1 MQEPRASAEANPY
14 AAPEVAAPPLA
25 PAAVEEGR
33 VTPRMVLL
41 MRQSAP
47 WVFFLSVIGFLFT
60 GLFGL
65 GMLTNFMLGFLTF
78 DLELS
83 GLIAM
88 ATIVL
93 VIVAGVVLSALLFR
107 YGLSVLRFVSTHS
120 VAELCLSRR
129 YSEPCGERRV
139 QRDFR
144 LLALAGFSLSSHAQH
159 EVPAVERQRGPL

>member
-1 MQEPRASAEANPY
+1 MQELQASAEANPY
-14 AAPEVAAPPLA
+14 AAPEVAEPPLA
-25 PAAVEEGR
+25 PAVDEQSS

-47 WVFFLSVIGFLFT
+47 WVFFLSVTGFLFT

-78 DLELS
+78 RLEL
-83 GLIAM
+83 GDLIAM

-120 VAELCLSRR
+120 VAEL
-129 YSEPCGERRV
+129 RV
-139 QRDFR
+139 SLQIQRTLWR
-144 LLALAGFSLSSHAQH
+144 VAALGLLLVLGLLITLIVWQILTPP
-159 EVPAVERQRGPL
+159 VVD